1 MGPRVFDRMLGAPA
15 VAVTAVLLFTAVLG
29 AFATRVRVDY
39 SIEMAFPRFDQSR
52 LDYERYRHDFPL
64 DDAVALVVV
73 EAPDLFTPDGLRR
86 IGALEH
92 DLAAI
97 EGVVDTWGL
106 TSARDV
112 VSDGD
117 TIRTD
122 LLAPT
127 PDLPPD
133 ALDRVRRTATAD
145 PLFAWTL
152 APPDGRATTIQVTLS
167 REHASNE
174 ASRTRFLHLA
184 REVIARHAA
193 ASPAA
198 GGERITLSGLPV
210 IRSEFT
216 ELINRDLGRLFPI
229 ALLVILVLLYLSF
242 RSLADVGA
250 SLLTILFSVAW
261 TLGAMGLAG
270 WPLQVLTQITPIVVM
285 IVSISDTSHVV
296 THFREALGHGRS
308 VRSAVAEACGDGAF
322 PCLLTEV
329 TIAAGFLG
337 LAFTDMV
344 MIQQFAFATA
354 VGVLLAWVSNFTVLP
369 LSLYLLGGARTRD
382 RMIGTTPVTRAF
394 DRFVAAVEKAIV
406 GRPRTIYA
414 VAGAIV
420 LLSVALGLRVGKE
433 YYSYDDLRPEG
444 ATFQSL
450 RRVESIVG
458 GTVPFAVF
466 VEPAG
471 KGPRRPDAMLEPE
484 AIALLDRIT
493 RKLESD
499 FPGEVRNAGSMAKY
513 LAKAH
518 RLLAGDDPGAGA
530 LPATRRLAAQE
541 MAAIDDPRGLR
552 DLVATDRGTAAVV
565 GLVPD
570 RGSSHASQVIARLR
584 DYFAREEAAHA
595 YRITLTGIYGI
606 ADGIYRTMVGGLA
619 KSLGWAVIASF
630 LTFCLVLRSVRLA
643 VVALVPNVLPLF
655 LTLAIM
661 SVLRVDLKP
670 TTVIIFSITLVIADD
685 DTIQYLSRFRW
696 RFGAL
701 VRAGHPAPHRE
712 AALSTLRETAP
723 PMFLTAAVVS
733 AGFGTLL
740 FSEFLGLANLGL
752 LIGVTLLSAVFADLF
767 LTPLM
772 LITLRPR
779 LGVPAERGTTPGSS
793 GG

>member
-1 MGPRVFDRMLGAPA
+1 MGPRLFDRMLGAPA
-15 VAVTAVLLFTAVLG
+15 VAVTVVLLFTAVLG
-29 AFATRVRVDY
+29 AFAARVRVDY

-52 LDYERYRHDFPL
+52 LDYERYRQDFPL

-86 IGALEH
+86 IGALER

-97 EGVVDTWGL
+97 DGVVDTWGL

-112 VSDGD
+112 VSDGE

-133 ALDRVRRTATAD
+133 ALERVRRTATTD

-174 ASRTRFLHLA
+174 ATRTRFLHRA

-193 ASPAA
+193 AAPAD
-198 GGERITLSGLPV
+198 GTERRITLSGLPV

-250 SLLTILFSVAW
+250 ALLTILFSVGW

-296 THFREALGHGRS
+296 THFREELAHGRS

-337 LAFTDMV
+337 LAFTDMI
-344 MIQQFAFATA
+344 MIQQFAIATA

-382 RMIGTTPVTRAF
+382 RMLGTTPVNRAF
-394 DRFVAAVEKAIV
+394 DRFVAAVERAIV
-406 GRPRTIYA
+406 GRPRVIYG

-420 LLSVALGLRVGKE
+420 LVSVALGLRVGKE

-450 RRVESIVG
+450 RRVERIVG

-471 KGPRRPDAMLEPE
+471 NGPRRPDAMLEPE

-493 RKLESD
+493 RKLEGD
-499 FPGEVRNAGSMAKY
+499 FPGEVRNASS
-513 LAKAH
+513 LAT
-518 RLLAGDDPGAGA
+518 
-530 LPATRRLAAQE
+530 ATRRLAAQE

-584 DYFAREEAAHA
+584 DYFTREEAGHP

-606 ADGIYRTMVGGLA
+606 ADGIYRAMVGGLA

-630 LTFCLVLRSVRLA
+630 LTFCLVLRSIRLA
-643 VVALVPNVLPLF
+643 ILALVPNVLPL
-655 LTLAIM
+655 LLILAIM
-661 SVLRVDLKP
+661 SVLHVDLKP

-685 DTIQYLSRFRW
+685 DTIQYLARFRW

-733 AGFGTLL
+733 AGFATLL

-767 LTPLM
+767 LSPLM

-779 LGVPAERGTTPGSS
+779 LRVPAERGTTPGSS

>member
-1 MGPRVFDRMLGAPA
+1 MGPRLFDRMLGAPA
-15 VAVTAVLLFTAVLG
+15 VAVTVVLLFTAVLG
-29 AFATRVRVDY
+29 AFAARVRVDY

-52 LDYERYRHDFPL
+52 LDYERYRQDFPL

-86 IGALEH
+86 IGALER

-97 EGVVDTWGL
+97 DGVVDTWGL

-112 VSDGD
+112 VSDGE

-133 ALDRVRRTATAD
+133 ALERVRRTATTD

-174 ASRTRFLHLA
+174 ATRTRFLHRA

-193 ASPAA
+193 AAPADGA
-198 GGERITLSGLPV
+198 ERRITLSGLPV

-250 SLLTILFSVAW
+250 ALLTILFSVGW

-296 THFREALGHGRS
+296 THFREELAHGRS

-337 LAFTDMV
+337 LAFTDMI
-344 MIQQFAFATA
+344 MIQQFAIATA

-382 RMIGTTPVTRAF
+382 RMLGTTPVNRAF
-394 DRFVAAVEKAIV
+394 DRFVAAVERAIV
-406 GRPRTIYA
+406 GRPRVIYG

-420 LLSVALGLRVGKE
+420 LVSVALGLRVGKE

-444 ATFQSL
+444 GTFQSL
-450 RRVESIVG
+450 RRVERIVG

-471 KGPRRPDAMLEPE
+471 NGPRRPDAMLEPE

-493 RKLESD
+493 RKLEGD
-499 FPGEVRNAGSMAKY
+499 FPGEVRCS
-513 LAKAH
+513 H
-518 RLLAGDDPGAGA
+518 RACG
-530 LPATRRLAAQE
+530 
-541 MAAIDDPRGLR
+541 
-552 DLVATDRGTAAVV
+552 
-565 GLVPD
+565 
-570 RGSSHASQVIARLR
+570 
-584 DYFAREEAAHA
+584 
-595 YRITLTGIYGI
+595 
-606 ADGIYRTMVGGLA
+606 
-619 KSLGWAVIASF
+619 
-630 LTFCLVLRSVRLA
+630 
-643 VVALVPNVLPLF
+643 
-655 LTLAIM
+655 
-661 SVLRVDLKP
+661 
-670 TTVIIFSITLVIADD
+670 
-685 DTIQYLSRFRW
+685 
-696 RFGAL
+696 
-701 VRAGHPAPHRE
+701 
-712 AALSTLRETAP
+712 
-723 PMFLTAAVVS
+723 
-733 AGFGTLL
+733 
-740 FSEFLGLANLGL
+740 
-752 LIGVTLLSAVFADLF
+752 
-767 LTPLM
+767 
-772 LITLRPR
+772 
-779 LGVPAERGTTPGSS
+779 
-793 GG
+793 